1 MLNGLA
7 LAETTPGPLVLVNT
21 YVGFFAGWNAAEAA
35 GLPQIAAGLLAAG
48 LVTYVTFLPSF
59 LFIIAGAPYV
69 DALQKNEH
77 ARRALSGITT
87 AVVGVIFNLAVF
99 LGEAVLIT
107 GEPGNLG
114 VDWAAAAVALGA
126 LALLLTGRVPI
137 PALVGIGAALGAIG
151 LV

>member
-1 MLNGLA
+1 M
-7 LAETTPGPLVLVNT
+7 
-21 YVGFFAGWNAAEAA
+21 
-35 GLPQIAAGLLAAG
+35 
-48 LVTYVTFLPSF
+48 TFLPSF

-107 GEPGNLG
+107 GEPGTLG

>member
-1 MLNGLA
+1 MS
-7 LAETTPGPLVLVNT
+7 EVTTTEEELLRQVT
-21 YVGFFAGWNAAEAA
+21 
-35 GLPQIAAGLLAAG
+35 AGLLAG
-48 LVTYVTFLPSF
+48 LLVTFVTFLPSF

-107 GEPGNLG
+107 GEPGTLG